1 MDKLN
6 NYNILLNSS
15 GEINIDNIVNK
26 KEQRTSTLRANVVLS
41 FALVGS
47 MSINQVNAAQQYN
60 LSNLDSS
67 IELVSLEKGQQLSQQ
82 ITEYS
87 NDLLEKTYAD
97 KGVFIEKILSFKS
110 LENSWDG
117 YGALPLGVKCA
128 KNTITLIDSFDALIL
143 NKLSDMHPNPNGTI
157 TLEWENINSEIVS
170 LEIGKET
177 FTYYVD
183 FNSLDTKFYNKQ
195 IFSFENIQLLKKY
208 ISAI

>member
-6 NYNILLNSS
+6 NYDILLNSS
-15 GEINIDNIVNK
+15 GEFDIENIITK
-26 KEQRTSTLRANVVLS
+26 KEQKTSNLRANVMLS

-67 IELVSLEKGQQLSQQ
+67 IEMVSLEKGQQLSQQ

-87 NDLLEKTYAD
+87 NNLIEKTYAD
-97 KGVFIEKILSFKS
+97 KSVFIEKILSFKS

-117 YGALPLGVKCA
+117 YGALPLGVKSA
-128 KNTITLIDSFDALIL
+128 KNTFTLFDSFDAYIL
-143 NKLSDMHPNPNGTI
+143 NKISDMHPNPNGTI
-157 TLEWENINSEIVS
+157 TIEWENKDSEMIS
-170 LEIGKET
+170 LEIGKDT

-183 FNSLDTKFYNKQ
+183 FNTLETKFYNKQ
-195 IFSFENIQLLKKY
+195 SFSFENIQLLKKF